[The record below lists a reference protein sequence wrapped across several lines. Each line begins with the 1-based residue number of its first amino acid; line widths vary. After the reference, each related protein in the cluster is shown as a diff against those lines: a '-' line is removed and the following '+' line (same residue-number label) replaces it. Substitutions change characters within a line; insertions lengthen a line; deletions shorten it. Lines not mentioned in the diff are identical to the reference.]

1 MREWRNKSEIQIET
15 LFGYVCPY
23 MNWLNHPSIP
33 STAESSIY
41 SIYVH
46 LFITLSVYLSVL
58 LFPRLFDSFPPFLP
72 IMAFPLWPFHSWGFI
87 PSITLYRAMETFHI
101 TAEREKWILSN
112 SFSSV
117 SLYWIWMWS
126 IPLPTF
132 LSIYFTV
139 LIFFLFCFF
148 LIHWRR

>member
-1 MREWRNKSEIQIET
+1 MRLVKEGNTACWPSFNKSNIHPFFWKWIGWIIR
-15 LFGYVCPY
+15 LFHFV
-23 MNWLNHPSIP
+23 
-33 STAESSIY
+33 SIY
-41 SIYVH
+41 SSLCQSTYQSFCFLVFLIAFHPFSPSWLSPYV
-46 LFITLSVYLSVL
+46 
-58 LFPRLFDSFPPFLP
+58 P
-72 IMAFPLWPFHSWGFI
+72 FPLFPFHSWGFI